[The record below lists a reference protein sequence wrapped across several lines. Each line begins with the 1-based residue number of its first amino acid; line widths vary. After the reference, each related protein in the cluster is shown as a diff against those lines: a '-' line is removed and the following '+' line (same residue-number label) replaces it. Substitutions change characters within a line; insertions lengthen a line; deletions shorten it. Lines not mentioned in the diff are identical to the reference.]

1 MNDYSDII
9 NLPRHVSLTH
19 KHMSNS
25 DRAAQFAPFAAL
37 TGYENIIKE
46 VARKTTSRLIL
57 SSDQKEKINETLL
70 FLKNKNEKIS
80 ISIIY
85 FEKDKKKSGGR
96 YIKIEGEFLKFNSQ
110 NTSLILSDKTNIPLK
125 DIFEIEIINNK

>member
-57 SSDQKEKINETLL
+57 SNDQKEKINETLL

-110 NTSLILSDKTNIPLK
+110 NTSLILLDKTNIPLK
-125 DIFEIEIINNK
+125 DIFEIEIIDNK

>member
-46 VARKTTSRLIL
+46 VARKTTNRLIL
-57 SSDQKEKINETLL
+57 SNDQKEKINETLL

-85 FEKDKKKSGGR
+85 FEKDKKKSGGK

-110 NTSLILSDKTNIPLK
+110 NTSLILLDKTNIPLK
-125 DIFEIEIINNK
+125 DIFEIEIIDNK